1 MILLK
6 KLAPYICAGFRFGF
20 LLLSVLYMEILLKY
34 WYFGVFL
41 GENFSFTILFSV
53 PICLALALLCSLFKK
68 RTNKLIYNI
77 ILLVLGAY
85 YMSQCVYYTVFN
97 SILLL
102 DKLEMATNA
111 FANYWREAL
120 IGLIDSFT
128 VVLGVYM
135 PFIIFTVL
143 CLLSVKKPAVSK
155 FFKSS
160 FKRVN
165 KKYITYTLLFFALFQ
180 GLAISVTY
188 ASNSGILSPG
198 AVYTSAWTPELSMA
212 NFGSLTTLRLN
223 FQQILFDGGR
233 NAQSV
238 LAQSGIESEDD
249 SSADNSEATQ
259 PVPQEITYEAN
270 ITDIDFDALIAE
282 QTNEDIIELHEYFS
296 EKQPTLKNEYTGLF
310 EGKNLIFITA
320 EGFWNYAVNE
330 EYTPTLYKLANE
342 GFVFDNFYT
351 PLWWTS
357 TSDGEFVATN
367 GLYPLNYTQAFQEVS
382 DNYTPYTMGNIL
394 SEQGYETTAY
404 HNHTY
409 TYYSRHITHPNMGY
423 EFYGLG
429 NGLEVTPTWPESD
442 LEMMELSLPQTL
454 EGDMPFHNYYMTVSG
469 HLYYTFDGNAMSTK
483 HMQAVEDLN
492 MSEEAKAYIACQI
505 ELDKALEYML
515 NELEKAGELENTVIC
530 LSSDHHPYGLS
541 EETMDEFYGGSM
553 DKNFEM
559 YKNTLILY
567 SADMS
572 ESVHIEKA
580 AASVDILPTLL
591 NLFGIEY
598 DSRLLMGSD
607 LLSTAPG
614 LVIFS
619 NKSFITD
626 EGSYNSLTDTFLPNA
641 NSSAD
646 DSYALEIFNETQLIA
661 QMSEGVIMNDYYRHL
676 FLANEE

>member
-1 MILLK
+1 MFLK
-6 KLAPYICAGFRFGF
+6 KFAPYIYTGFRFF
-20 LLLSVLYMEILLKY
+20 YLFVSVLYMEVLLKL
-34 WYFGVFL
+34 WCFDIFL
-41 GENFSFTILFSV
+41 GANFTYIIMFSA
-53 PICLALALLCSLFKK
+53 PICLLLAILCSLFEK
-68 RTNKLIYNI
+68 RTNKLLYGI

-85 YMSQCVYYTVFN
+85 YMAQNVYYTVFN
-97 SILLL
+97 SFLLL
-102 DKLEMATNA
+102 DKLNMVTSAIS
-111 FANYWREAL
+111 NYWREAF
-120 IGLIDSFT
+120 IGLIDSIA
-128 VVLGVYM
+128 VVLGGYV
-135 PFIIFTVL
+135 PFIAFALLCTLSLKKPLVSKIFTL
-143 CLLSVKKPAVSK
+143 
-155 FFKSS
+155 S
-160 FKRVN
+160 FKRLRM
-165 KKYITYTLLFFALFQ
+165 KKIAYLLLFFALFQ
-180 GLAISVTY
+180 SFAVSATY
-188 ASNSGILSPG
+188 SSNNGILSPS

-212 NFGSLTTLRLN
+212 SFGNLTTLRLN
-223 FQQILFDGGR
+223 FQQTLSGG
-233 NAQSV
+233 NAVQSVFAQSEN
-238 LAQSGIESEDD
+238 ESEQGGQQIT
-249 SSADNSEATQ
+249 SEEPEHEQ
-259 PVPQEITYEAN
+259 IEQIIYDAN
-270 ITDIDFDALIAE
+270 ITDIDFNALIE
-282 QTNEDIIELHEYFS
+282 QETNEEIIKLHEYFS
-296 EKQPTLKNEYTGLF
+296 EKQPTLQNEYTGLF

-382 DNYTPYTMGNIL
+382 DNYAPYTMGNIL

-409 TYYSRHITHPNMGY
+409 TYYARHITHPNMGY
-423 EFYGLG
+423 DFYGLG

-442 LEMMELSLPQTL
+442 LEMMELTMGQTL
-454 EGDMPFHNYYMTVSG
+454 SGSMPFHNYYMTVSG
-469 HLYYTFDGNAMSTK
+469 HLYYTFNGNAMSTK
-483 HMQAVEDLN
+483 NMQAVEDLD

-505 ELDKALEYML
+505 ELDKALEYVMS
-515 NELEKAGELENTVIC
+515 ELEKAGELENTVIC

-541 EETMDEFYGGSM
+541 EETMDEFYGGAM

-572 ESVHIEKA
+572 EPVYIDKA

-607 LLSTAPG
+607 LLSTEEG

-619 NKSFITD
+619 NKSFLTD
-626 EGSYNSLTDTFLPNA
+626 EGAYNSITDTFEPNA
-641 NSSAD
+641 NSTASDA
-646 DSYALEIFNETQLIA
+646 YAMQIFNETQEITA
-661 QMSEGVIMNDYYRHL
+661 ISEAVIMNDYYRYV
-676 FLANEE
+676 FEAFE